1 MRSSNSTLVL
11 SATSLQMRG
20 VSVLE
25 ASGAGNSDSGMQFTP
40 PLDSSHDQKALHV
53 CRPFTAMFP
62 HSYGFFLLS
71 ASLPHTIISTS
82 TSHPRPT
89 PNTTVIQVF
98 FLPYTIPV
106 TITRLWA
113 PQGQGPRCPCALLHP
128 QDLAQ
133 SLAQDRHA

>member
-1 MRSSNSTLVL
+1 MKSSNSTLVL

-20 VSVLE
+20 LSVFE

-71 ASLPHTIISTS
+71 ASLPHTIISTAS
-82 TSHPRPT
+82 NIYRNEHTHLLY
-89 PNTTVIQVF
+89 NTVTKC
-98 FLPYTIPV
+98 YTEFIDN
-106 TITRLWA
+106 
-113 PQGQGPRCPCALLHP
+113 PQIELMYLLHAF
-128 QDLAQ
+128 LRNRIFLY
-133 SLAQDRHA
+133 SICKELIKM